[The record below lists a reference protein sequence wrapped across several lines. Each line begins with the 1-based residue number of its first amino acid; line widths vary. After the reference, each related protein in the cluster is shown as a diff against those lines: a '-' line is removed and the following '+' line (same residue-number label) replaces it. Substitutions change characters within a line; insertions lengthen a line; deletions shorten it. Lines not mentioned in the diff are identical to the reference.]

1 MRTVYSLQIDSYIRL
16 QECCESVEG
25 FLGQEL
31 NMLFFLCCLQALFEH
46 SSVKKFGVIES
57 TIAA

>member
-31 NMLFFLCCLQALFEH
+31 NMLSFCVVA
-46 SSVKKFGVIES
+46 SSLRAFKCEKIWCY
-57 TIAA
+57 